1 MRAGAVSIFGVSHQG
16 KATMA
21 EQKQKAG
28 RPQGVPSQVLPVR
41 LPVDLVQRLNRYLDL
56 AETHTGL
63 RSNRTEALRQALV
76 YWLDAKE
83 KTLGSARQRPAAKK
97 RAKA

>member
-1 MRAGAVSIFGVSHQG
+1 
-16 KATMA
+16 MA
-21 EQKQKAG
+21 EPKKKAG
-28 RPQGVPSQVLPVR
+28 RPQGAPSQVLPIR
-41 LPVDLVQRLNRYLDL
+41 IPVDLVQRLNRYLDL
-56 AETHTGL
+56 AETRTGL

-83 KTLGSARQRPAAKK
+83 KALGITRKRPAVKK

>member
-1 MRAGAVSIFGVSHQG
+1 
-16 KATMA
+16 MA
-21 EQKQKAG
+21 EPKKKAG
-28 RPQGVPSQVLPVR
+28 RPQGAPSQVLPVR
-41 LPVDLVQRLNRYLDL
+41 IPVDLVQRLNRYLDL
-56 AETHTGL
+56 AETRTGL

-83 KTLGSARQRPAAKK
+83 KALGISRKRSAAKK

>member
-1 MRAGAVSIFGVSHQG
+1 
-16 KATMA
+16 MA

-28 RPQGVPSQVLPVR
+28 RPQGGPSQVLPVR
-41 LPVDLVQRLNRYLDL
+41 IPVELVQRLNRYLDL

-83 KTLGSARQRPAAKK
+83 KALGIARQRPAAAKK

>member
-1 MRAGAVSIFGVSHQG
+1 
-16 KATMA
+16 MA
-21 EQKQKAG
+21 EPKKKAG
-28 RPQGVPSQVLPVR
+28 RPQGAPSQVLPVR
-41 LPVDLVQRLNRYLDL
+41 IPVDLVQRLNRYLDL
-56 AETHTGL
+56 AETRTGL

-83 KTLGSARQRPAAKK
+83 KALGISRKRPAAKK

>member
-1 MRAGAVSIFGVSHQG
+1 
-16 KATMA
+16 MA
-21 EQKQKAG
+21 EQKQRAG

-41 LPVDLVQRLNRYLDL
+41 IPVDLVQRLNRYLDL

-83 KTLGSARQRPAAKK
+83 KALSIARQRPAAKK

>member
-1 MRAGAVSIFGVSHQG
+1 
-16 KATMA
+16 MA

-41 LPVDLVQRLNRYLDL
+41 FPVDLVQRLHRYLDL

-63 RSNRTEALRQALV
+63 RSNRTEALRQALG

-83 KTLGSARQRPAAKK
+83 KALGIARQRPAAKK

>member
-1 MRAGAVSIFGVSHQG
+1 
-16 KATMA
+16 MA
-21 EQKQKAG
+21 EQKKKAG
-28 RPQGVPSQVLPVR
+28 RPQGAPSQVLPVR
-41 LPVDLVQRLNRYLDL
+41 IPVDLVQRLNRYLDL

-83 KTLGSARQRPAAKK
+83 KALGIARKRPAAKQC
-97 RAKA
+97 AKA

>member
-1 MRAGAVSIFGVSHQG
+1 
-16 KATMA
+16 MA

-28 RPQGVPSQVLPVR
+28 RPQGAPSQVLPVR
-41 LPVDLVQRLNRYLDL
+41 IPVDLVQRLNRYLDL

-83 KTLGSARQRPAAKK
+83 KALGIAHQRPVAKK

>member
-1 MRAGAVSIFGVSHQG
+1 
-16 KATMA
+16 MA
-21 EQKQKAG
+21 EPKKKAG
-28 RPQGVPSQVLPVR
+28 RPQGAPSQVLPVR
-41 LPVDLVQRLNRYLDL
+41 IPVDLVQRLNRYLDL

-63 RSNRTEALRQALV
+63 RSNRTEAIRQALV

-83 KTLGSARQRPAAKK
+83 KSLGIARQRPAAKK

>member
-1 MRAGAVSIFGVSHQG
+1 
-16 KATMA
+16 MA
-21 EQKQKAG
+21 EPKKKAG
-28 RPQGVPSQVLPVR
+28 RPQGAPSQVLPVR
-41 LPVDLVQRLNRYLDL
+41 IPVDLVQRLNRYLDL

-63 RSNRTEALRQALV
+63 RSNRTEAIRQALV

-83 KTLGSARQRPAAKK
+83 QSLGIARKRPAAKK

>member
-1 MRAGAVSIFGVSHQG
+1 
-16 KATMA
+16 MA
-21 EQKQKAG
+21 EQKHMGG
-28 RPQGVPSQVLPVR
+28 RPQGAPSQVLPVR
-41 LPVDLVQRLNRYLDL
+41 IPVALVQRLNRYLDL
-56 AETHTGL
+56 VETHTGL

-83 KTLGSARQRPAAKK
+83 KALGIARQRPAAKK

>member
-1 MRAGAVSIFGVSHQG
+1 VAKS
-16 KATMA
+16 T
-21 EQKQKAG
+21 
-28 RPQGVPSQVLPVR
+28 
-41 LPVDLVQRLNRYLDL
+41 
-56 AETHTGL
+56 TGL

-83 KTLGSARQRPAAKK
+83 KALGIARKRPAAKK

>member
-1 MRAGAVSIFGVSHQG
+1 
-16 KATMA
+16 MA
-21 EQKQKAG
+21 AQKKKAG
-28 RPQGVPSQVLPVR
+28 RPQGAPSHVLPVR
-41 LPVDLVQRLNRYLDL
+41 IPVDLVQRLNRYLDL
-56 AETHTGL
+56 AEAHTGL

-83 KTLGSARQRPAAKK
+83 RALGIARKRPAAKK